1 MKIGVIYGSTR
12 YQGNTEWLT
21 EEVIKNLPEVT
32 KIDLK
37 KYQFNDITDQRHE
50 TNGFSPVEDE
60 YDQIIDQIV
69 DCDVLIFATPIYW
82 FGMTSVMKRFIDRWS
97 QTVRDENYPNFNEQ
111 MSRKQAYI
119 IAVGGDNPLVK
130 GMPLIQQFAYICDFI
145 GLEYKGYLIGEG
157 NKPLD
162 ILKDEIAIKEA
173 QKLGERLKKEGGST
187 GINKA
192 PHYEDRAR

>member
-12 YQGNTEWLT
+12 YNGNTERLT
-21 EEVIKNLPEVT
+21 EEVIKDLPEVT

-37 KYQFNDITDQRHE
+37 KYQFNDISDQRHE
-50 TNGFSPVEDE
+50 RNGFSPVEDA
-60 YDQIIDQIV
+60 YNQIIDQII
-69 DCDVLIFATPIYW
+69 DCEVLIFATPIYW

-97 QTVRDENYPNFNEQ
+97 QTVRDENYPTFKKQ

-130 GMPLIQQFAYICDFI
+130 GMPLVQQFAYICDFI
-145 GLEYKGYLIGEG
+145 GLTYKGYLIGEG

-162 ILKDEIAIKEA
+162 ILKDETALKEA
-173 QKLGERLKKEGGST
+173 HKLGRILKREEKDQE
-187 GINKA
+187 
-192 PHYEDRAR
+192 

>member
-21 EEVIKNLPEVT
+21 EEVIKNLPAVT

-50 TNGFSPVEDE
+50 RNGFTPVEDE

-69 DCDVLIFATPIYW
+69 NCDILIFATPIYW

-97 QTVRDENYPNFNEQ
+97 QTVRDENYPNFNQQ
-111 MSRKQAYI
+111 MNLKQAYI
-119 IAVGGDNPLVK
+119 IAVGGDNPMVK

-145 GLEYKGYLIGEG
+145 GLDYKGYLIGEG

-162 ILKDEIAIKEA
+162 ILKDKTAIKEA
-173 QKLGERLKKEGGST
+173 HTLGERLKKEGGVQ
-187 GINKA
+187 
-192 PHYEDRAR
+192 E